1 MNQSSAD
8 SLDSFNLV
16 LTIVDLPAAGWRINL
31 SANAADRDAIHA
43 RLGILGL
50 DALSLEGTVVRVG
63 KDEARLEA
71 TLRAQATQACVVTLD
86 PVHEVISEAVIVN
99 LIPVPEQEDTGV
111 LDLDADEEDTEWL
124 EDGTVDVAEL
134 AIQHL
139 ALLLDPYPR
148 SESGA
153 TAAAENV
160 DGFED
165 QPESPFAVLQN
176 LKNKA

>member
-1 MNQSSAD
+1 MNSVSAD
-8 SLDSFNLV
+8 ASGSFSLV
-16 LTIVDLPAAGWRINL
+16 LTVVDLPAAGWNIHL
-31 SANAADRDAIHA
+31 SANEADRDAIRA

-50 DALSLEGTVVRVG
+50 DAMSIEGTVIRVG
-63 KDEARLEA
+63 KDKARLDA
-71 TLRAQATQACVVTLD
+71 TLNAKVTQACVVTLD
-86 PVHEVISEAVIVN
+86 PVHEVISEDVVVN
-99 LIPVPEQEDTGV
+99 LIPEPEGEDTGV

-124 EDGTVDVAEL
+124 VDGTVDVAEL

-153 TAAAENV
+153 AAAAESI

-165 QPESPFAVLQN
+165 RRESPFAVLQN
-176 LKNKA
+176 LKDKA